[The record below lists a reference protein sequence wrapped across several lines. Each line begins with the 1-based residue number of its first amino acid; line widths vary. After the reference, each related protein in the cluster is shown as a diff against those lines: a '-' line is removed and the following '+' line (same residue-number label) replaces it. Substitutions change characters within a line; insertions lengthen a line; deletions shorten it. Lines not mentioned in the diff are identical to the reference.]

1 MLYCP
6 GANSTF
12 LEGQCMTS
20 QGQWLCKLIWS
31 CEVRKPNCREFRI
44 LLSMLTPLVFSFLL
58 AQSDPVETVVQ
69 KHLDSGLL
77 GVGVAVVEDGK
88 VRHLKTYGKG
98 ATAKNDGHYRLA
110 SVSKQFTAGVIVRL
124 VRDKKFGYEDT
135 LGKLMPDTPA
145 AWHKVTVRQLL
156 THTSGI
162 PSYTDSER
170 FGSVVMNPVT
180 PDGIWQFMKD
190 DPMDFEPG
198 TAFKYNNTG
207 YCLLGSLIERTAKK
221 DFYSALDSILLK
233 PAGMRATGSEKKFKI
248 VESFGEDGKSS
259 FPLNMDWPY
268 AAGAI
273 VSTLGDMVKWDQALA
288 GAKLFTEAEK
298 QLMFNP
304 DPVAKRTGNDY
315 GFGWDSQY
323 VEGKLYSH
331 SHTGGIPGFST
342 IIERTVGGVT
352 VIVLANHE
360 YSGVGVM
367 SSEIRELFDPKPKPK
382 VVEDAFP
389 ELTAKH
395 RKMIDELVAGKCDET
410 LFSPEF
416 LQKAPPAMLL
426 ATSQRFAEFGPLTE
440 FVLVKSE
447 GEKAVRRTY
456 RLVFGT
462 TPLTL
467 QVAVGVDGLITG
479 MVIR

>member
-1 MLYCP
+1 M
-6 GANSTF
+6 
-12 LEGQCMTS
+12 
-20 QGQWLCKLIWS
+20 
-31 CEVRKPNCREFRI
+31 
-44 LLSMLTPLVFSFLL
+44 
-58 AQSDPVETVVQ
+58 
-69 KHLDSGLL
+69 DSGLL

-124 VRDKKFGYEDT
+124 VRDKKFGYDDT

-162 PSYTDSER
+162 PSYTNSDR
-170 FGSVVMNPVT
+170 FESVVRNPVT

-207 YCLLGSLIERTAKK
+207 YCLLGSLIERTTKK
-221 DFYSALDSILLK
+221 DFYSALDTILLK
-233 PAGMRATGSEKKFKI
+233 PAGMSETGSEKKFKI
-248 VESFGEDGKSS
+248 VESFGDDGKAS

-273 VSTLGDMVKWDQALA
+273 VSTLNDMVKWDQALA
-288 GAKLFTEAEK
+288 GTKLFTEAEK
-298 QLMFNP
+298 QLMFSP
-304 DPVAKRTGNDY
+304 DPITKKSNENY
-315 GFGWDSQY
+315 GFGWNSNY
-323 VEGKLYSH
+323 VDGQLYSY

-367 SSEIRELFDPKPKPK
+367 SNEIRDIFEPKPKPAK
-382 VVEDAFP
+382 VADRMP

-395 RKMIDELVAGKCDET
+395 RKMIDELVAGKCDEA

-416 LQKAPPAMLL
+416 LEKAPPTMLL
-426 ATSQRFAEFGPLTE
+426 ATSRRFAEFGPLTE
-440 FVLVKSE
+440 FELVKSE

-467 QVAVGVDGLITG
+467 QVAVGEDGLITG